1 MYVYHPKFNDYHP
14 VLSKLP
20 ITSRSR
26 RSISSPLPWF
36 PFDPSSPSPSP
47 FLLPLSINPN
57 QKWLQ
62 QHQQHFVSLNHHPH
76 HHLLLLLPNRNLISL
91 FPSNPTPFYLFPNTL
106 NSKSLQNP
114 LMSPKKTNQFWIQFH
129 NHHQNPNPISH
140 SNPYSKQTSSTN
152 AG

>member
-1 MYVYHPKFNDYHP
+1 MYVYHPKLTTTTQSY
-14 VLSKLP
+14 P
-20 ITSRSR
+20 IFQLQAEAEEAY
-26 RSISSPLPWF
+26 PLPWF
-36 PFDPSSPSPSP
+36 PFDPSSP
-47 FLLPLSINPN
+47 FLLPLSFNPN

-76 HHLLLLLPNRNLISL
+76 HHLLLLLLPNRNLISL